1 LVSFKEESRLRR
13 KFLVQ
18 GKFDESRLGAILAPI
33 LMGTSRTTHKI
44 IFKTSK
50 GVVEYI
56 SIPLGTNLGRYSAV
70 GVSDMLHKIVL
81 WNKDNTAE
89 LEEILRSN
97 SMKIVQI
104 VKDGPGTLE
113 LKK

>member
-1 LVSFKEESRLRR
+1 LRR

-18 GKFDESRLGAILAPI
+18 GELDESRLGAILAPI
-33 LMGTSRTTHKI
+33 LLGTNRTTHKVE
-44 IFKTSK
+44 FKTSK

-56 SIPLGTNLGRYSAV
+56 SIPLGSNIGRYSTVAV
-70 GVSDMLHKIVL
+70 SGMLRKIFL
-81 WNKDNTAE
+81 WNKDNTEE
-89 LEEILRSN
+89 LEKMLRSN

>member
-1 LVSFKEESRLRR
+1 MRR

-18 GKFDESRLGAILAPI
+18 GELDESRLGAILAPI

-56 SIPLGTNLGRYSAV
+56 SIPLGSNIGRYSTVAV
-70 GVSDMLHKIVL
+70 SGMLRKIFL
-81 WNKDNTAE
+81 WNKDNTEE
-89 LEEILRSN
+89 LEKMLRSN